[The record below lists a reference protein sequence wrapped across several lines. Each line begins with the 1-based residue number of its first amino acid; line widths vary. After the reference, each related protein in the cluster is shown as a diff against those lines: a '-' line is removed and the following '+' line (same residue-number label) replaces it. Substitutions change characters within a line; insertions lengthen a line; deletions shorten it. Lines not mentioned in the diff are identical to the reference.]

1 MFTFITFVT
10 TPCDKVARTEKV
22 TVPAKHLKTT
32 FFDRQETVIDKIE
45 TRALTAQQAEAQ
57 ALPKA
62 KKIVRDGF
70 GQIIEDAEITVW
82 TIRKFAIEVDR

>member
-10 TPCDKVARTEKV
+10 TPCDKVARGEKI
-22 TVPAKHLKTT
+22 TVQQRFSLP
-32 FFDRQETVIDKIE
+32 RQETLLDKIE